1 MSTRNC
7 TAQRACALPELALV
21 RVSGED
27 RIKFLQGQL
36 TNDVTK
42 LDLGM
47 LMTAGWCSPKGRLL
61 SAPRLFVDGEAV
73 GMLIDAGSAD
83 KLIQRLRM
91 YVLRSK
97 VIIERDCS
105 RKAAGI
111 LGPVPELPEGSLV
124 FTQSCMAQSV
134 QIGLAAPAGRS
145 LAIVPAELEL
155 EADSSSYWAASAA
168 AGDPWIF
175 GPAAAQCVP
184 QAVNLE
190 LAGGVSFTK
199 GCYTGQE
206 IVSRVEHIG
215 KTPRRGALAVAEGE
229 AALAPMTEIA
239 DGAGSP
245 VGVVVYAAAINGKT
259 AAFVQLP
266 NELLQTSKPLSAAG
280 RTLMLMPL
288 PYGYERLH

>member
-1 MSTRNC
+1 MPGLSREIRLFASQQPMPATEEI
-7 TAQRACALPELALV
+7 AGFPV
-21 RVSGED
+21 RPGLYLVSG
-27 RIKFLQGQL
+27 
-36 TNDVTK
+36 
-42 LDLGM
+42 
-47 LMTAGWCSPKGRLL
+47 
-61 SAPRLFVDGEAV
+61 AV
-73 GMLIDAGSAD
+73 
-83 KLIQRLRM
+83 
-91 YVLRSK
+91 
-97 VIIERDCS
+97 E
-105 RKAAGI
+105 
-111 LGPVPELPEGSLV
+111 VP
-124 FTQSCMAQSV
+124 
-134 QIGLAAPAGRS
+134 
-145 LAIVPAELEL
+145 
-155 EADSSSYWAASAA
+155 
-168 AGDPWIF
+168 
-175 GPAAAQCVP
+175 
-184 QAVNLE
+184 
-190 LAGGVSFTK
+190 GGVSFTK